1 MKKDRTAVMAV
12 AILGAGL
19 LVGGTGGAIA
29 AGQGGTEAVTSPALD
44 HQAASLPKAGNRT
57 VSTSG
62 SAARVRGAKVI
73 QYIADGALLDT
84 QNSVVVGLPGT
95 WNARKLAQSAW
106 SVELIRN
113 GPTSFMFALGQSA
126 PAGEGTNDGFYI
138 TVTGGNANV
147 QINAESYS
155 VIDTIRVVRTVR
167 TSANISTTVSR
178 QVARTGGAGG

>member
-19 LVGGTGGAIA
+19 LVGGTSGAIA
-29 AGQGGTEAVTSPALD
+29 TGQMDTGHVQSGAVMSPRTGSGTVTAGA
-44 HQAASLPKAGNRT
+44 
-57 VSTSG
+57 
-62 SAARVRGAKVI
+62 SAARVQGAKVI

-84 QNSVVVGLPGT
+84 QNSVVIRLPGT

-113 GPTSFMFALGQSA
+113 GPPSFMFALGQSA
-126 PAGEGTNDGFYI
+126 PAGESGNNGFYI
-138 TVTGGNANV
+138 TVNTNGRANV
-147 QINAESYS
+147 QINAESYG